1 MDMQRLTTMDQGCQV
16 AQLRQLLHYLDTRT
30 TAMADSEYRNPVSDY
45 TCRKQL
51 VAERETLF
59 RRHPLLMGLG
69 AEIPAPG
76 DFLTD
81 DFTGVPILVVR
92 GEDGVVRGFL
102 NVCRHRGSRVADGRG
117 SRKRFVCPYHA
128 WTYGSDGQLLRI
140 PHDEGFPGVDR
151 ACHGLTP
158 VPVVEKYGLVWAA
171 TSPGAEFD
179 IDESLEGAEGDL
191 ASFDLGRYS
200 LYETRVLEQ
209 KMNWKLVIDTFLETY
224 HIRVL
229 HPETLDWLIH
239 SNVGTFDAFGRNSR
253 SIYVRRSVEELRSVP
268 ESDWDLVHHTAIV
281 YVLFPNTVF
290 IMQQDHL
297 ETWRVYPVGDDPD
310 RARMYV
316 QLYTPEPALTES
328 AKRHWDRNM
337 DLLMSIVQEEDFP
350 NGENIQRS
358 FYSGAQE
365 YVTYGRNEPALGHY
379 HESIKRVL
387 ARAA

>member
-1 MDMQRLTTMDQGCQV
+1 
-16 AQLRQLLHYLDTRT
+16 
-30 TAMADSEYRNPVSDY
+30 
-45 TCRKQL
+45 
-51 VAERETLF
+51 
-59 RRHPLLMGLG
+59 
-69 AEIPAPG
+69 
-76 DFLTD
+76 
-81 DFTGVPILVVR
+81 
-92 GEDGVVRGFL
+92 
-102 NVCRHRGSRVADGRG
+102 
-117 SRKRFVCPYHA
+117 
-128 WTYGSDGQLLRI
+128 
-140 PHDEGFPGVDR
+140 
-151 ACHGLTP
+151 
-158 VPVVEKYGLVWAA
+158 
-171 TSPGAEFD
+171 
-179 IDESLEGAEGDL
+179 
-191 ASFDLGRYS
+191 
-200 LYETRVLEQ
+200 
-209 KMNWKLVIDTFLETY
+209 MNWKLVIDTFLETY

-239 SNVGTFDAFGRNSR
+239 SNVGTFEALGRNSR
-253 SIYVRRSVEELRSVP
+253 SVYARRSVEELRGVP

-365 YVTYGRNEPALGHY
+365 HVTYGRNEPALGHY
-379 HESIKRVL
+379 HESIKRIL